1 MAAGGTVLP
10 FVRGID
16 LTKNDF
22 TETGIPRSIEEMSS
36 LRWLRVN
43 NTGISA
49 VPDEIGNLQ
58 KLEHLSLKSNN
69 IDKLYGAVTHLPCLR
84 TLNVRHNKLKQ
95 SGVPSDLFQMEDL
108 TTLDFS
114 HNSLSE
120 IPTGLEEAKS
130 LLVLNLSNN
139 NIEEIPAQVFVNC
152 TDLLYLNVGDNRLET
167 FPPQIRRLVHLQT
180 LILNNNPLTHF
191 QFRQLP
197 SLVALQ
203 TLHMRCT
210 QRSPA
215 NLPTNLEGLAFLA
228 DVDLSYNNLCKI
240 PDCIYTLRNLKR
252 LNVSDN
258 EIVEVGTNIENWS
271 KLEVLNLCRNQ
282 LTALPSQICKLET
295 LRRLM
300 VNENQLDFE
309 GIPSGI
315 GKIVGLEVF
324 SAAHNHLE
332 MIPEGLCRCP
342 NLKKLILNSNR
353 LVTLPEAIHFISES
367 LEQLELAENP
377 EMVWPPKPRGM
388 AQGAGAAFYYIDFSL
403 QAQLRNA
410 GTQAAQL
417 AATLAQQQG
426 TAKDP
431 IARKKRLRQFRKEQK
446 EQDDKQEKILKGMK
460 EIAKDEEKQKQKDKM
475 TEERSQEVR
484 TQRRWDEALERPP
497 LNYQE
502 FFDQDVGQIPGIT
515 IWEIENFLPNQ
526 IEESVYGKFY
536 EGDCYII
543 LHTTMDESTQ
553 NLDWQIYFWIGEKST
568 LDKKAC
574 SAIHA
579 VNLRNY
585 LGAQSRTHR
594 EEQSDESE
602 EFLEL
607 FGHDLTY
614 IEGGRTASGFF
625 TVEEMEYPVR
635 LYRIFPTHVGIHL
648 ETVAC
653 CVESLDPRHVFL
665 LDDGKVIY
673 IWQGSKSKKTL
684 TTKTRLCAEKMNKE
698 ERKNLAVIHTLVED
712 REHNEW
718 PQFWQALG
726 LEEGEEEDVVL
737 EEHVDENFVPV
748 VPRLYQVGLG
758 MGYLELPQVEVP
770 EGKLIQKL
778 LRTKNVYI
786 LDCYCDVFVWI
797 GRKSTRL
804 VRAAALK
811 LSQELLKMI
820 IRPEHAAT
828 TLVKEGTEP
837 QVFKTKFSGW
847 TDVIDVDFTRTAE
860 SVRKTGANLKD
871 WCSKQ
876 ETKVDLSALFTPRQ
890 QPMSLEEAQQCM
902 DEWNDDLDSMDAFVL
917 EGKKFVKLP
926 ENELGHFYAAE
937 CYVFLCRYWVPGEP
951 LEDEKEEEAEPKD
964 DFQCVVYFWQGRQA
978 SNMGW
983 LTFTFSLQKK
993 FESLF
998 GDKLEVVKMHQQQEA
1013 VKFMAHFKRKFVIHN
1028 GHRKQ
1033 EKSQPKV
1040 EEQSKSKET
1049 PTPKGA
1055 KGKGKTKGKAAKQKG
1070 KPVPPKVQGPKPE
1083 PELFH
1088 MRSNGSPLFTR
1099 CIQIS
1104 PNAALLNSEFCF
1116 ILKVPF
1122 GQDSDSGIV
1131 YVWLG
1136 EKSDEEEGRL
1146 AEEIA
1151 QEMYDPAK
1159 YSLQVVREGEEPDN
1173 FFWIGIG
1180 GSKPYDKDAAY
1191 MHHTR
1196 LFRCSN
1202 EKGYF
1207 AVSEKWS
1214 DFCQDDLADDD
1225 TMILDDGGNVFL
1237 WLGSKASEVEIKLA
1251 LKSSQVYVQNMR
1263 VKQPELPRKLLC
1275 TFKGKESKKFTR
1287 CFHGWGEFK
1296 TTRE

>member
-22 TETGIPRSIEEMSS
+22 KNTGIPRSIKEMSS

-43 NTGISA
+43 SAGIDA
-49 VPDEIGNLQ
+49 VPEEVSNLL
-58 KLEHLSLKSNN
+58 KLEHLSLKNNN
-69 IDKLYGAVTHLPCLR
+69 IEKLYGAVTSLPCLR
-84 TLNVRHNKLKQ
+84 SLNVRHNKLQKM
-95 SGVPSDLFQMEDL
+95 GVPKDLFQMDDL

-114 HNSLSE
+114 HNKLTE
-120 IPTGLEEAKS
+120 IPEGLEEAKS
-130 LLVLNLSNN
+130 LLVLNLSDNM
-139 NIEEIPAQVFVNC
+139 IEEIPAQVFVNC
-152 TDLLYLNVGDNRLET
+152 TDLLYLNVGDNNLET

-203 TLHMRCT
+203 TLHMRKT
-210 QRSPA
+210 QRSPS
-215 NLPTNLEGLAFLA
+215 NLPANIEALTNLA
-228 DVDLSYNNLCKI
+228 DVDLSHNDLQKI
-240 PDCIYTLRNLKR
+240 PDCIFTLRNIKR
-252 LNVSDN
+252 LNMSDN
-258 EIVEVGTNIENWS
+258 SISEISGSIDTWS
-271 KLEVLNLCRNQ
+271 RLEVLNLCRNN
-282 LTALPSQICKLET
+282 LTALPSQICKLES

-315 GKIVGLEVF
+315 GKIVALEVF
-324 SAAHNHLE
+324 SAAHNRLE

-353 LVTLPEAIHFISES
+353 LVTLPETIHCINET
-367 LEQLELAENP
+367 LEQLELADNP

-388 AQGAGAAFYYIDFSL
+388 AQGSGVAFYNIDFSL

-410 GTQAAQL
+410 GAQAAQL

-426 TAKDP
+426 TPKDP
-431 IARKKRLRQFRKEQK
+431 IARKKRLRQFRKDQK
-446 EQDDKQEKILKGMK
+446 DQQDDKQEKILKGMK

-475 TEERSQEVR
+475 TEERSQEVK
-484 TQRRWDEALERPP
+484 TQKRWDEALERPP

-502 FFDQDVGQIPGIT
+502 FFDEDVGQIPGIT

-543 LHTTMDESTQ
+543 LKTDMDDSQ
-553 NLDWQIYFWIGEKST
+553 NLEWKIFFWIGEKST

-585 LGAQSRTHR
+585 LGAQGRTHR
-594 EEQSDESE
+594 EEQADESDE
-602 EFLEL
+602 FLGL
-607 FGHDLTY
+607 FDHDITY

-625 TVEEMEYPVR
+625 TVEEMDYPIR
-635 LYRIFPTHVGIHL
+635 LYRIFPTHTGIHL

-673 IWQGSKSKKTL
+673 VWQGSKAKKTV
-684 TTKTRLCAEKMNKE
+684 TTKTRLCAEKMSKE
-698 ERKNLAVIHTLVED
+698 ERKNLAEIHTLVQGK
-712 REHNEW
+712 EHPEW

-726 LEEGEEEDVVL
+726 LDEGEEEEIEL
-737 EEHVDENFVPV
+737 EEHVDPSFTPV

-758 MGYLELPQVEVP
+758 MGYLELPQVEIP
-770 EGKLIQKL
+770 EGKLVQKL

-820 IRPEHAAT
+820 VRPDHAAT

-837 QVFKTKFSGW
+837 QVFKTKFTGW
-847 TDVIDVDFTRTAE
+847 TDVIDVDFTRTAD

-871 WCSKQ
+871 WCAKQ

-926 ENELGHFYAAE
+926 ENELGHFYSGE

-951 LEDEKEEEAEPKD
+951 PEDDKEEETEPED

-993 FESLF
+993 FEALF
-998 GDKLEVVKMHQQQEA
+998 GDKLEVSRMHQQQEV
-1013 VKFMAHFKRKFVIHN
+1013 VKFMAHFKRKFVIHS
-1028 GHRKQ
+1028 GRRRQDRQQAKPEEE
-1033 EKSQPKV
+1033 EKAAEPKPNEQKPVRPKPKPRPPPPV
-1040 EEQSKSKET
+1040 EE
-1049 PTPKGA
+1049 
-1055 KGKGKTKGKAAKQKG
+1055 
-1070 KPVPPKVQGPKPE
+1070 PPKPK

-1099 CIQIS
+1099 CIQIE
-1104 PNAALLNSEFCF
+1104 PNAASLNSEFCY

-1122 GQDSDSGIV
+1122 GQDDDSGIV

-1146 AEEIA
+1146 GEEIA
-1151 QEMYDPAK
+1151 QEMYDPEK
-1159 YSLQVVREGEEPDN
+1159 YSLQVVREGEEPEN

-1180 GSKPYDKDAAY
+1180 GRKPYDKDAAY
-1191 MHHTR
+1191 MRHTR

-1207 AVSEKWS
+1207 AVSEKCS

-1237 WLGSKASEVEIKLA
+1237 WLGSKASDVEIKLA
-1251 LKSSQVYVQNMR
+1251 LKSAQVYVQNLR

-1296 TTRE
+1296 STRE

>member
-22 TETGIPRSIEEMSS
+22 KDTGIPRSIKEMSS
-36 LRWLRVN
+36 LRWLQAN
-43 NTGISA
+43 NTGIDA
-49 VPDEIGNLQ
+49 IPEEICNLQ
-58 KLEHLSLKSNN
+58 KLEHLSLKNN
-69 IDKLYGAVTHLPCLR
+69 NLEKLYGAVTTLPCLR
-84 TLNVRHNKLKQ
+84 SLNVRRNKIKK
-95 SGVPSDLFQMEDL
+95 SGVPRDLFEMDDL
-108 TTLDFS
+108 TMLDFS
-114 HNSLSE
+114 QNQLTE
-120 IPTGLEEAKS
+120 IPEGLEEAKS

-139 NIEEIPAQVFVNC
+139 FIEEIPAQVFVNC
-152 TDLLYLNVGDNRLET
+152 TDLLYLNAGDNRLET

-203 TLHMRCT
+203 TLHMRAT
-210 QRSPA
+210 QRSPS
-215 NLPTNLEGLAFLA
+215 NLPSSLEGLTCLA
-228 DVDLSYNNLCKI
+228 DVDLSHNNLQKI
-240 PDCIYTLRNLKR
+240 PDCIYTLCNLKR
-252 LNVSDN
+252 LNMSDN
-258 EIVEVGTNIENWS
+258 EITEIGPGIEQWP
-271 KLEVLNLCRNQ
+271 KLEVLNMCRNK
-282 LTALPSQICKLET
+282 LTALPSQICKLES

-324 SAAHNHLE
+324 SAAHNRLE

-353 LVTLPEAIHFISES
+353 LVTLPEAIHFINES

-388 AQGAGAAFYYIDFSL
+388 AQGSGVTFYNIDFSL

-410 GTQAAQL
+410 GAQAAQL

-426 TAKDP
+426 TPKDP

-446 EQDDKQEKILKGMK
+446 DQDDKQEKILKGMK
-460 EIAKDEEKQKQKDKM
+460 DIAKDEEKQKQKDKM
-475 TEERSQEVR
+475 TEERSQEVK
-484 TQRRWDEALERPP
+484 TQKRWDEALERPP
-497 LNYQE
+497 LNYEE
-502 FFDQDVGQIPGIT
+502 FFDTDVGQIPGLT

-526 IEESVYGKFY
+526 IDESVYGKFY

-543 LHTTMDESTQ
+543 LQTFLDDSQ
-553 NLDWQIYFWIGEKST
+553 NLDWKIFFWIGEKST

-585 LGAQSRTHR
+585 LGAQGRTHR
-594 EEQSDESE
+594 EEQGDESE
-602 EFLEL
+602 EFLAL
-607 FGHDLTY
+607 FHHDLTY

-625 TVEEMEYPVR
+625 TVEEMEYPLR
-635 LYRIFPTHVGIHL
+635 LYRMCPTTIGIHL
-648 ETVAC
+648 ETVSC
-653 CVESLDPRHVFL
+653 CVDSLDPRHVFL
-665 LDDGKVIY
+665 LDDGKVLY
-673 IWQGSKSKKTL
+673 VWQGSKAKKTV
-684 TTKTRLCAEKMNKE
+684 TTKSRLCAEKINKE
-698 ERKNLAVIHTLVED
+698 ERKNQAEIHTLVQGK
-712 REHNEW
+712 EHTEW
-718 PQFWQALG
+718 PQFWAALG
-726 LEEGEEEDVVL
+726 LEEGEEDDLEI
-737 EEHVDENFVPV
+737 EEHVDSHFTPV
-748 VPRLYQVGLG
+748 TPKLYQVGLG

-770 EGKLIQKL
+770 EGKLSKKL

-811 LSQELLKMI
+811 LSQELLRMI
-820 IRPEHAAT
+820 IRPEHAVT

-837 QVFKTKFSGW
+837 QVFKAKFSGW

-871 WCSKQ
+871 WAAKQ

-890 QPMSLEEAQQCM
+890 QPMALEEAQQCM

-926 ENELGHFYAAE
+926 ENELGHFHSAE

-951 LEDEKEEEAEPKD
+951 SEEEKEEEVEPED

-993 FESLF
+993 FEARF
-998 GDKLEVVKMHQQQEA
+998 GDKLEVVRMHQQQEA
-1013 VKFMAHFKRKFVIHN
+1013 VKFMAHFKRKFVIHT
-1028 GHRKQ
+1028 GRRRLDKLSAKVD
-1033 EKSQPKV
+1033 EESPEGPVKTRPKV
-1040 EEQSKSKET
+1040 RPESSQEEQQK
-1049 PTPKGA
+1049 PK
-1055 KGKGKTKGKAAKQKG
+1055 
-1070 KPVPPKVQGPKPE
+1070 

-1099 CIQIS
+1099 CIQIT
-1104 PNAALLNSEFCF
+1104 PNAASLNSEFCY

-1122 GQDSDSGIV
+1122 GQDDDSGIV

-1146 AEEIA
+1146 AEETA
-1151 QEMYDPAK
+1151 QEMYDPEK
-1159 YSLQVVREGEEPDN
+1159 YSLQVVREGEEPEN

-1180 GSKPYDKDAAY
+1180 GRKQYDKDAEY
-1191 MHHTR
+1191 MRHTR

-1207 AVSEKWS
+1207 AVSEKCS

-1225 TMILDDGGNVFL
+1225 TMILDDGAHVFL
-1237 WLGSKASEVEIKLA
+1237 WLGSKASDVEIKLA
-1251 LKSSQVYVQNMR
+1251 LKSAQVYVQNLR
-1263 VKQPELPRKLLC
+1263 VKQPDMPRKLLC

>member
-1 MAAGGTVLP
+1 MASAGTVLP

-22 TETGIPRSIEEMSS
+22 KETGIPRSIKEMSS
-36 LRWLRVN
+36 LRWLRAN
-43 NTGISA
+43 NTGIDA
-49 VPDEIGNLQ
+49 VPEEIGNLL
-58 KLEHLSLKSNN
+58 KLEHLSLKNN
-69 IDKLYGAVTHLPCLR
+69 KLEKLYGAVTTLPCLR
-84 TLNVRHNKLKQ
+84 SLNVRRNNLKKA
-95 SGVPSDLFQMEDL
+95 GIPRDLFEMDDL

-114 HNSLSE
+114 HNNLHE
-120 IPTGLEEAKS
+120 IPDGLEEAKS

-139 NIEEIPAQVFVNC
+139 FIEEIPAQVLVNC
-152 TDLLYLNVGDNRLET
+152 TDLLYLNLGDNHLET
-167 FPPQIRRLVHLQT
+167 FPPQVRRLVHLHT

-197 SLVALQ
+197 SLVSLQ
-203 TLHMRCT
+203 TLHMRAT
-210 QRSPA
+210 QRSPS
-215 NLPTNLEGLAFLA
+215 NMPTSLECLIHLA
-228 DVDLSYNNLCKI
+228 DVDLSHNNLEKI
-240 PDCIYTLRNLKR
+240 PDCIYTLCSLKR
-252 LNVSDN
+252 LNMSDN
-258 EIVEVGTNIENWS
+258 AITEIGPGIEHWT
-271 KLEVLNLCRNQ
+271 KLEVLNMCRNE
-282 LTALPSQICKLET
+282 LTALPSQICKLES

-300 VNENQLDFE
+300 VNENKLDFE

-324 SAAHNHLE
+324 SAAHNRLE

-353 LVTLPEAIHFISES
+353 LVTLPEAIHFINES
-367 LEQLELAENP
+367 LDQLELSDNP

-388 AQGAGAAFYYIDFSL
+388 AQGAGIAFYNIDFSL

-410 GTQAAQL
+410 GAQAAQL

-426 TAKDP
+426 TPKDP
-431 IARKKRLRQFRKEQK
+431 IARKKRLRQFRKDQ
-446 EQDDKQEKILKGMK
+446 QDDKQEKILKGMK

-475 TEERSQEVR
+475 TEERSQEVK
-484 TQRRWDEALERPP
+484 TQKRWDEALERPP

-502 FFDQDVGQIPGIT
+502 FFDADVGQIPGIY

-526 IEESVYGKFY
+526 IEESVFGKFY

-543 LHTTMDESTQ
+543 LKTYMDNSQ
-553 NLDWQIYFWIGEKST
+553 NLAWEIFFWIGEKAT

-585 LGAQSRTHR
+585 LGAQGRTHR
-594 EEQSDESE
+594 EEQSDESD
-602 EFLEL
+602 EFLAL
-607 FGHDLTY
+607 FHHDITY

-625 TVEEMEYPVR
+625 TVEEMEYPLR
-635 LYRIFPTHVGIHL
+635 LYRVCPTNLGIHL

-653 CVESLDPRHVFL
+653 VVDSLDPRHVFL
-665 LDDGKVIY
+665 LDDGKIIY
-673 IWQGSKSKKTL
+673 VWQGMKAKKTM

-698 ERKNLAVIHTLVED
+698 ERKNMAEIHTLVQD
-712 REHNEW
+712 KEHNEW
-718 PQFWQALG
+718 PQFWAALG
-726 LEEGEEEDVVL
+726 LEEGEEEDIEI
-737 EEHVDENFVPV
+737 EEHVDSHFSLV

-770 EGKLIQKL
+770 EGKLVQKL
-778 LRTKNVYI
+778 LKTKNVYI

-811 LSQELLKMI
+811 LSQELLRMI
-820 IRPEHAAT
+820 ERPEHAVT

-837 QVFKTKFSGW
+837 QVFKTKFNGW
-847 TDVIDVDFTRTAE
+847 TDVIHVDFTRTAE

-871 WCSKQ
+871 WASKQ

-890 QPMSLEEAQQCM
+890 QPMALEEAQQCM

-926 ENELGHFYAAE
+926 ESELGHFQSGE

-951 LEDEKEEEAEPKD
+951 AEEEKEEETEPED

-993 FESLF
+993 FEALF

-1013 VKFMAHFKRKFVIHN
+1013 VKFMAHFKRKFVIHS
-1028 GHRKQ
+1028 GRRKVEKPLPKTEEELKEGDAKVTKLNSKAQGRPEPPQ
-1033 EKSQPKV
+1033 EKPK
-1040 EEQSKSKET
+1040 
-1049 PTPKGA
+1049 
-1055 KGKGKTKGKAAKQKG
+1055 
-1070 KPVPPKVQGPKPE
+1070 

-1099 CIQIS
+1099 CIQIK
-1104 PNAALLNSEFCF
+1104 PNAVSLNSEFCY

-1122 GQDSDSGIV
+1122 GQDDDSGIV

-1136 EKSDEEEGRL
+1136 EKSDEEESRL

-1151 QEMYDPAK
+1151 QEMYDPEK
-1159 YSLQVVREGEEPDN
+1159 YSLQVVREGEEPEN

-1180 GSKPYDKDAAY
+1180 GRKPYDHDAAY
-1191 MHHTR
+1191 MKHTR

-1207 AVSEKWS
+1207 AVSEKCS

-1225 TMILDDGGNVFL
+1225 TMILDDGIQVFL
-1237 WLGSKASEVEIKLA
+1237 WLGSKASDVEIKLA
-1251 LKSSQVYVQNMR
+1251 LKSAQVYVQNLR
-1263 VKQPELPRKLLC
+1263 VKQPDLPRKLLC
-1275 TFKGKESKKFTR
+1275 TFKGKESKRFSR